1 MAAAS
6 SRIALACAVLLCA
19 GPAPADEPAPAPPPS
34 AAPVRVVTEPPPRPL
49 AKKPIFWVTLFG
61 GLALVA
67 TGVTLGVIYG
77 SVERDP
83 IATIGIGI
91 GN

>member
-6 SRIALACAVLLCA
+6 SRIALACAALLFA
-19 GPAPADEPAPAPPPS
+19 GPAVAEEPAPAPPPS
-34 AAPVRVVTEPPPRPL
+34 PAPVVVAAEPLPRPL
-49 AKKPIFWVTLFG
+49 VRKPIFCVTLFG

-83 IATIGIGI
+83 IWTIGMGV